1 MFLALLVLNV
11 IHPGRVLQGPD
22 SEFPKVSRQEKR
34 RIKREKK
41 EAKRAEKER
50 KKNGRGKNMEAP
62 FESLS
67 IQEEG
72 NFYDSRV

>member
-1 MFLALLVLNV
+1 MFLALAILNV

-22 SEFPKVSRQEKR
+22 SEFPKVSRQEKK
-34 RIKREKK
+34 RIKQDKK

-50 KKNGRGKNMEAP
+50 KKRGKNNEGP

>member
-1 MFLALLVLNV
+1 MFLALAILNI

-22 SEFPKVSRQEKR
+22 SEFPKVSRQEKK
-34 RIKREKK
+34 RIKQEKK

-50 KKNGRGKNMEAP
+50 KKRGKNKEGP
-62 FESLS
+62 FELLS